1 MSSLEG
7 SGPDCV
13 VNHRGCKRMLELI
26 VAFHGLEAYA
36 PTRTKILK
44 KESLIPPKCQGFLGS
59 QTKDKG
65 PATGF
70 SEGGDA
76 SEEFLGQRDNDALWV
91 TDVAEPVFVLVLRHL
106 VGRA

>member
-1 MSSLEG
+1 M
-7 SGPDCV
+7 
-13 VNHRGCKRMLELI
+13 
-26 VAFHGLEAYA
+26 
-36 PTRTKILK
+36 
-44 KESLIPPKCQGFLGS
+44 
-59 QTKDKG
+59 KDKG

-70 SEGGDA
+70 SEGSDA